1 MTITRDFTIIKTM
14 TSFKHEKYKIKSKR
28 PNTKLPYLRVC
39 GIGRV
44 CEWYG
49 KPSPVQGMDPV
60 QRKLLLLFV
69 TILEKISYIRG
80 SSINVKMT
88 VQRLIKI
95 EKKKF
100 WSEARCYLKMMS
112 GISLMKCQGEHICT
126 ETQRAQAPV
135 KVYLITSPSA
145 FLFFDEIKFQ
155 KLNHPVAQWRRESRF
170 SR

>member
-1 MTITRDFTIIKTM
+1 M

-49 KPSPVQGMDPV
+49 KPSSVQGMDPI

-69 TILEKISYIRG
+69 TILEKISYIRR

-88 VQRLIKI
+88 AQRLVEI
-95 EKKKF
+95 EK
-100 WSEARCYLKMMS
+100 RNS
-112 GISLMKCQGEHICT
+112 G
-126 ETQRAQAPV
+126 V
-135 KVYLITSPSA
+135 KPDSN
-145 FLFFDEIKFQ
+145 FLLPENDVQDKSHEMPKGGH
-155 KLNHPVAQWRRESRF
+155 LY
-170 SR
+170 